1 MADALMILS
10 NVCKVLFWLVYTVY
24 CWLEVLVLT
33 LVPRSYRRKDIKAN
47 IVLVTGGGSGIGRL
61 MCLKMAARGALIVTW
76 DVSQKGNDET
86 VRQVLA
92 SGGKCWSYTV
102 DITDRQAVYTTAV
115 KVKQQV
121 GKVDI
126 LINNAGVVTGKKLL
140 DCPDEAILK
149 TFQVNSISHF
159 WTTKAFLPDMMMTDK
174 GHIVT
179 IASMAGKSGL
189 SGLVDYCS
197 SKFAAVGFDESLRL
211 ELLSQ
216 KKYGIKTTVV
226 CPVQI
231 DTGMFQGFGTSTGVF
246 VDMLDPDWVAE
257 EVVDAIL
264 MNQPIIILPAYLQA
278 AIILA
283 MFLPSKSHY
292 YLGQLMGA
300 DNMMD
305 NFVGRKKVK

>member
-211 ELLSQ
+211 ELL
-216 KKYGIKTTVV
+216 
-226 CPVQI
+226 I

-246 VDMLDPDWVAE
+246 VDMLDPDWVAG

>member
-1 MADALMILS
+1 M
-10 NVCKVLFWLVYTVY
+10 Y
-24 CWLEVLVLT
+24 CSVEVLVLT

-159 WTTKAFLPDMMMTDK
+159 WTTKAFLPDMMASNT

-179 IASMAGKSGL
+179 IASMAGKCGASSL
-189 SGLVDYCS
+189 IDYCA
-197 SKFAAVGFDESLRL
+197 SKHSAVGFDESLRL
-211 ELLSQ
+211 ELHAEG
-216 KKYGIKTTVV
+216 KDGIKTTLV
-226 CPVQI
+226 CSMQFS
-231 DTGMFQGFGTSTGVF
+231 TGMFEGAGSKYLPLLT
-246 VDMLDPDWVAE
+246 PEYVAE
-257 EVVDAIL
+257 ETVDGIL
-264 MNQPIIILPAYLQA
+264 MNYSAVYIPRYIHFVSILNML
-278 AIILA
+278 
-283 MFLPSKSHY
+283 LPEKANHIMADL
-292 YLGQLMGA
+292 LGVSSL
-300 DNMMD
+300 MD
-305 NFVGRKKVK
+305 NFVGHRKAN